1 MNPDQIVALGTYCE
15 ALMRDDTF
23 NMLCELRKQT
33 LVQGMIGTQP
43 HEAKRREGIY
53 AEVWGLLNFLAMM
66 KGFVDARDA
75 ILAEANEQLEEQDF
89 E

>member
-15 ALMRDDTF
+15 ALMRDDAF
-23 NMLCELRKQT
+23 NMLCEMHKQQ
-33 LVQGMIGTQP
+33 LVQGMLSTQP

-53 AEVWGLLNFLAMM
+53 AEVWGLHNFLALM

-75 ILAEANEQLEEQDF
+75 ILTEAAEQTEEQDF